1 MPYGEIFSFGFK
13 KTKENFLFL
22 LGVLVVLALVS
33 ILNGAIQDALRPELG
48 VLVVIV
54 GIVFW
59 LINMLLELGFL
70 KITLKLVAG
79 EKPTY
84 KDLYQHYPQYL
95 NFLLASV
102 ITAVIV
108 IGGFILLILP
118 GIYLAVRLQF
128 VPVLAA
134 DKKLPPVEAVK
145 AGWELTRGKWM
156 KVFVF
161 DLLLIGIN
169 ILGAI
174 ALLVGLLVTIPTSS
188 IAFTYFY
195 KKLQG

>member
-1 MPYGEIFSFGFK
+1 MPSYKEIFSFGFK

-33 ILNGAIQDALRPELG
+33 ILNSGLQQAFRDSVI
-48 VLVVIV
+48 LVGFV
-54 GIVFW
+54 GIIFW
-59 LINMLLELGFL
+59 LINLLLELGFL
-70 KITLKLVAG
+70 KMMLKFVAG

-84 KDLYQHYPQYL
+84 KDFYEHYPQFF
-95 NFLLASV
+95 NFLLAA
-102 ITAVIV
+102 ILMALII

-128 VPVLAA
+128 VPILVA
-134 DKKLPPVEAVK
+134 DKNLTPVDAIK
-145 AGWELTRGKWM
+145 KTWELTRGKWM
-156 KVFVF
+156 KIFVF

-169 ILGAI
+169 ILGAL

-188 IAFTYFY
+188 ISFAYFY
-195 KKLQG
+195 RKLSS